1 MLEKTEGRRRAGGGG
16 RQRMRRLD
24 AITNSMD
31 VILSKLPEI
40 VKDREVWC
48 ATVHGG
54 HKDMDNDQPGFLAWE
69 IPWIEE
75 PDGPTVPGVT

>member
-1 MLEKTEGRRRAGGGG
+1 
-16 RQRMRRLD
+16 
-24 AITNSMD
+24 MD